1 MTLTSLMLFVPACF
15 ALNAAPGPNN
25 LLSFSNASRLGFT
38 RAVAGSVGRLP
49 AFAAMIALVG
59 LGMGMLL
66 AASEA
71 AFTFVAYAGAAYLAY
86 VGWKLWRTPAPD
98 AAAPVAPRDARLR
111 ALARQDFL
119 IAIGNPKAIAI
130 FTAFLPQFVDFNAPV
145 AGQFVELGLWFL
157 ALELLA
163 AALYSGLGWAMSS
176 VLTPLRLH
184 LLNRGVGGFLIASG
198 LALVLSPRG

>member
-1 MTLTSLMLFVPACF
+1 MTLTALALFVPACF

-25 LLSFSNASRLGFT
+25 LLSFSNASRLGFW

-59 LGMGMLL
+59 LGMGVLL

-71 AFTFVAYAGAAYLAY
+71 AFAVVQYAGAAYLAY
-86 VGWKLWRTPAPD
+86 VGWKLWRAPAPD
-98 AAAPVAPRDARLR
+98 PAAQIAPRDQRFR

-130 FTAFLPQFVDFNAPV
+130 FTAFLPQFVDFSAPIT
-145 AGQFVELGLWFL
+145 GQFLLLGALFL
-157 ALELLA
+157 VLELLA
-163 AALYSGLGWAMSS
+163 AGLYSGLGRAMSS
-176 VLTPLRLH
+176 LLTPLRLH
-184 LLNRGVGGFLIASG
+184 LLNRGVGGFLILSG
-198 LALVLSPRG
+198 LGMALSPRS

>member
-1 MTLTSLMLFVPACF
+1 MTLTALALFLPACF

-25 LLSFSNASRLGFT
+25 LLSFSNASRLGFA
-38 RAVAGSVGRLP
+38 RAVAGSTGRLP

-71 AFTFVAYAGAAYLAY
+71 AFAAVKYAGAAYLAY
-86 VGWKLWRTPAPD
+86 VGWKLWRAPAPD
-98 AAAPVAPRDARLR
+98 ASLPAAARDQRFA

-130 FTAFLPQFVDFNAPV
+130 FTAFLPQFVDFAAPV
-145 AGQFVELGLWFL
+145 TAQFIELGLWFL
-157 ALELLA
+157 LLELLA
-163 AALYSGLGWAMSS
+163 AALYAGLGWAMSS

-184 LLNRGVGGFLIASG
+184 LLNRGVGGFLMVSGVG
-198 LALVLSPRG
+198 LALSPRT